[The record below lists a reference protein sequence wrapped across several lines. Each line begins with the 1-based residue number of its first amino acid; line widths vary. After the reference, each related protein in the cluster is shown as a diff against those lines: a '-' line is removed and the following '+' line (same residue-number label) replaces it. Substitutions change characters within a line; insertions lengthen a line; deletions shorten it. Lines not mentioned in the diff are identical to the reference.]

1 MNRVLGGYHHLLE
14 DMNENAIPAQ
24 RIPSGEIV
32 MTTNMADLT
41 IDVMVDEMMTTTHT
55 EEIIATAVD
64 LHPQSGP
71 TLADIDAETWIAAGR
86 EIQIETESA
95 VIGGEKM
102 IVIDEEI
109 ESTGAAADQDITEG
123 GPTQNLEAVPHAEIE
138 APNRIVAAI
147 IITLLDGHQNRTDSR
162 QNIHGMTKIA
172 DHPESRVVWILMT

>member
-1 MNRVLGGYHHLLE
+1 
-14 DMNENAIPAQ
+14 
-24 RIPSGEIV
+24 
-32 MTTNMADLT
+32 
-41 IDVMVDEMMTTTHT
+41 
-55 EEIIATAVD
+55 
-64 LHPQSGP
+64 
-71 TLADIDAETWIAAGR
+71 
-86 EIQIETESA
+86 
-95 VIGGEKM
+95 M